1 MTYWRNQAKLPMRE
15 QLDTDNN
22 LTNNKQ
28 LFSYDNSRIEM
39 HQRQYEPSQPITS
52 QLNWQTT
59 NNIMT

>member
-1 MTYWRNQAKLPMRE
+1 MRE

-39 HQRQYEPSQPITS
+39 YQRQYEPSQPITS

>member
-1 MTYWRNQAKLPMRE
+1 MRE

-28 LFSYDNSRIEM
+28 LFSYDNSQIEM